1 MPFVPYI
8 FISLAFFKSMQG
20 KNFCLLPL
28 PLPLLLPLPAVS
40 ASPLL
45 KCSHNFWQQP
55 TV

>member
-28 PLPLLLPLPAVS
+28 PLPLPAVS
-40 ASPLL
+40 VSPPAQMQ
-45 KCSHNFWQQP
+45 S
-55 TV
+55 